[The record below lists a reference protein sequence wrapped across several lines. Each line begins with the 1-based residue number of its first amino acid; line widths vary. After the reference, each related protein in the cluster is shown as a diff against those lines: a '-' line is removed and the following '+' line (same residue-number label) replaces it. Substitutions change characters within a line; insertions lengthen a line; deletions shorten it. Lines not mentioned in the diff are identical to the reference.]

1 MNKKIFYKS
10 KIVNNFWNNNYI
22 EYESNGNKKNN
33 LSVDKYLNKIK
44 PFLRNITIDII
55 IDAWKIQL
63 TTALT
68 ITLSLQKILKKSV

>member
-1 MNKKIFYKS
+1 MKKKIFYKS
-10 KIVNNFWNNNYI
+10 KILNNFLNNNYI
-22 EYESNGNKKNN
+22 EYESNGDKKNN

>member
-1 MNKKIFYKS
+1 MKKKIFYKS

-22 EYESNGNKKNN
+22 EYESNGDKKNN

>member
-1 MNKKIFYKS
+1 MKKKIFYKS

-22 EYESNGNKKNN
+22 EYESNGDKRNN

>member
-1 MNKKIFYKS
+1 MKKKIFYKS

-22 EYESNGNKKNN
+22 EYESNGDKKNN
-33 LSVDKYLNKIK
+33 LSIDKYLNKIK

>member
-1 MNKKIFYKS
+1 MKVMVI
-10 KIVNNFWNNNYI
+10 
-22 EYESNGNKKNN
+22 KKNN

>member
-1 MNKKIFYKS
+1 MKKKIFYKS
-10 KIVNNFWNNNYI
+10 KIVNNFSNNNYI
-22 EYESNGNKKNN
+22 EYESNGDKKNN

>member
-1 MNKKIFYKS
+1 MKKKIFYKS

-22 EYESNGNKKNN
+22 EYESNGDKKNN
-33 LSVDKYLNKIK
+33 LSVDKYLNKFK

>member
-1 MNKKIFYKS
+1 MKKKIFYKS

-22 EYESNGNKKNN
+22 EYESNGDKKNN

-63 TTALT
+63 TTTLT